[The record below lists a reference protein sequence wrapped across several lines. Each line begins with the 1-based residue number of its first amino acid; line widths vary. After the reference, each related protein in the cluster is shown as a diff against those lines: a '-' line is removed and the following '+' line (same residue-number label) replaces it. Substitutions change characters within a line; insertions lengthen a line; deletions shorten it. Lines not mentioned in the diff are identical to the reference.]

1 VRPNVPTVID
11 LLADGLNHH
20 HAGRLEEAER
30 RYLQILSVD
39 GRHADSFHL
48 LGLIAYR
55 RKRLESAV
63 ELINKAIF
71 LNGNIAAFHCNIG
84 VILKDQGRLTE
95 AVASYERAIAL
106 QPDYAEA
113 HNNLGNAFNDQ
124 GKLNAAVASYERAL
138 ALKPDY
144 AEAHNNLGTALNDQ
158 GKLNAAVASYERAIA
173 LQPDYAEAHN
183 NLGNAFKD
191 QGKLN
196 AAVASYERAL
206 ALKPDYVEAHNN
218 LGNAFKDQGK
228 LTAAVASYERA
239 LALQP
244 DYAEAH
250 NNLGTAFNDQG
261 KLTAAV
267 ASYER
272 ALALKPNYAEPHNNL
287 GNALRDEDKLTAAV
301 ASYERAL
308 ALKPNF
314 AEAHNNLGTAF
325 KDQGKLTAAA
335 ARYEQALALKPDY
348 AAVYLNLADM
358 KKFALGDPHLAAME
372 ALAANT
378 EGLSKTDRMQLDFG
392 LAKAYADLK
401 DYPRSFKR
409 LIAGNAAKRATVEYD
424 EISAFARFERIE
436 AVFTRE
442 LIVGKSGG
450 GDPSHSPIFVI
461 GMPRSGTTLV
471 EQIIASHRL
480 VHGGGELKTLHN
492 VVLEVCGPDGST
504 TLSPESAPALDAA
517 ALCEIGTR
525 YVALVRELAA
535 RDGGAKT
542 AHVTDKMPSNY
553 YFAGLIH
560 LALPNA
566 KIIHTIRDPVDTCVS
581 CFSTLFSHGQNH
593 TYDLIELGR
602 YYKRYERLMTH
613 WRHVLPQ
620 GSLLDVRYE
629 DVVADLE
636 AQARRIIA
644 YCGLPWDDSCLSF
657 HEAERPVRTASA
669 TQVRQPIYT
678 SSVGRWRVHKEH
690 LGPLL
695 TALGIES
702 AYA

>member
-1 VRPNVPTVID
+1 MNSARPRQLLENRFQMNRKQRRAAEKLKRARAASATDPVRPNVPTVSD

-30 RYLQILSVD
+30 RYLQILSLD
-39 GRHADSFHL
+39 GRHADSYHL
-48 LGLIAYR
+48 LGLVAYR
-55 RKRLESAV
+55 RKRLASAV

-71 LNGNIAAFHCNIG
+71 LNSNIAAFHCNIG
-84 VILKDQGRLTE
+84 AILKDQGELTE
-95 AVASYERAIAL
+95 ALASYERALAL
-106 QPDYAEA
+106 RPDYAEA
-113 HNNLGNAFNDQ
+113 HNNLGNAFRDQ
-124 GKLNAAVASYERAL
+124 GKLAEAVARYERALALKPDYAEAHNNLGNAFRDQGKLTEAVASYERAL

-144 AEAHNNLGTALNDQ
+144 AEAH
-158 GKLNAAVASYERAIA
+158 S
-173 LQPDYAEAHN
+173 
-183 NLGNAFKD
+183 NLGNAFRD
-191 QGKLN
+191 Q
-196 AAVASYERAL
+196 
-206 ALKPDYVEAHNN
+206 D
-218 LGNAFKDQGK
+218 
-228 LTAAVASYERA
+228 
-239 LALQP
+239 
-244 DYAEAH
+244 
-250 NNLGTAFNDQG
+250 

-272 ALALKPNYAEPHNNL
+272 ALALKSDYAEAHNNL
-287 GNALRDEDKLTAAV
+287 GNAFRDQDKLTAAV

-308 ALKPNF
+308 ALKPDF

-325 KDQGKLTAAA
+325 KDQGKLTAAV

-378 EGLSKTDRMQLDFG
+378 EGLSKADRMRLDFG

-401 DYPRSFKR
+401 DYPRSFKH
-409 LIAGNAAKRATVEYD
+409 LLAGNTAKRATVDYD
-424 EISAFARFERIE
+424 EISSFARFDRIE

-450 GDPSHSPIFVI
+450 GDPSRSPIFVI

-504 TLSPESAPALDAA
+504 TLSPEFVPAPYAA
-517 ALCEIGTR
+517 ALRQVGTH

-535 RDGGAKT
+535 RNGGGKA
-542 AHVTDKMPSNY
+542 AYVTDKMPSNY

-560 LALPNA
+560 LAMPNA

-581 CFSTLFSHGQNH
+581 CFSTLFSRGQNH
-593 TYDLIELGR
+593 TYDLVELGR

-613 WRHVLPQ
+613 WRHVLPE
-620 GSLLDVRYE
+620 GSFLDVRYE

-636 AQARRIIA
+636 VQARRIIA
-644 YCGLPWDDSCLSF
+644 YCGLPWDDCCLSF

-669 TQVRQPIYT
+669 TQVRQPIYA
-678 SSVGRWRVHKEH
+678 SSVGRWRVYEDH

-695 TALGIES
+695 RALRLES
-702 AYA
+702 AHA